1 MKMIRSRLLTIQR
14 AGKRQQA
21 VPLGSLHCR
30 SKVRCNGNWLTMPT
44 APILRTIA
52 SNPGSIQINRLTRK
66 VTGGIFST
74 SRPGSKSDSSG
85 YSFINKI
92 ALTIVSM
99 VAEAVQ
105 IKKARWTVVRSA

>member
-21 VPLGSLHCR
+21 VPLGSLHYR
-30 SKVRCNGNWLTMPT
+30 SKALCNGNWLTMPT
-44 APILRTIA
+44 ALIVRTMA
-52 SNPGSIQINRLTRK
+52 SNAGLIQINRLTRK
-66 VTGGIFST
+66 ATGGIFST
-74 SRPGSKSDSSG
+74 SKPGSKPDSSG
-85 YSFINKI
+85 YNFINKI

-105 IKKARWTVVRSA
+105 IRNARCTVVRSA